1 MACADALQLPV
12 MSASG
17 AKAIFNL
24 ENIIILFVFDW
35 MRDVA
40 SVHSSIN
47 SSLQK
52 INSDSSGPLYR

>member
-52 INSDSSGPLYR
+52 MSSDSSGPLYR